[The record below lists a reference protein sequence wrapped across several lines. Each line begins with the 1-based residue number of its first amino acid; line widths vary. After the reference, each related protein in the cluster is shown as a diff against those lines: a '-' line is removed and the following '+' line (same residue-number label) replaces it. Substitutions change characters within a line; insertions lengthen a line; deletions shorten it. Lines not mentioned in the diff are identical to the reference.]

1 MKNPFVTRPLAAAI
15 ASCFACS
22 PALANPTGP
31 QVINGS
37 VQIQGLG
44 TTSLKVTNSPNAI
57 IHWQGFSIPKGSATE
72 FAQQSA
78 SSAVLNRVV
87 GADISQINGQ
97 LLSNG
102 RVFLINPAG
111 IVIGGGAIVDTA
123 GFVAATLN
131 MLDADFVAGKLKFQ
145 ADGTAGSIVN

>member
-1 MKNPFVTRPLAAAI
+1 MNKWMLRPIAVAVSTCFV
-15 ASCFACS
+15 SS
-22 PALANPTGP
+22 PVLANPTGP
-31 QVINGS
+31 QVVG
-37 VQIQGLG
+37 G
-44 TTSLKVTNSPNAI
+44 TVSMARPDAKTLNVTNSPGSI
-57 IHWQGFSIPKGSATE
+57 INWQGFSIGSGEVTR
-72 FAQQSA
+72 FIQQNS

-87 GADISQINGQ
+87 GADISQISGQ

-123 GFVAATLN
+123 GFVASTLN
-131 MLDADFVAGKLKFQ
+131 MLDSDFIAGKLKFQ